1 MWRMC
6 NAHESFVTVF
16 DSQENELNS
25 VLDSISLAIGS
36 PFIWSTDFILSGIL
50 LTIFFRQLWIQV
62 APFIFNL
69 FESLYR
75 GLQEATTVETSQF
88 VGTLGLGDKN
98 VNTHNATTV
107 ALTKKMKG
115 EKVNIVQARSEHFE
129 AQKSAVVV
137 VLFS

>member
-1 MWRMC
+1 M
-6 NAHESFVTVF
+6 
-16 DSQENELNS
+16 
-25 VLDSISLAIGS
+25 
-36 PFIWSTDFILSGIL
+36 
-50 LTIFFRQLWIQV
+50 
-62 APFIFNL
+62 
-69 FESLYR
+69 
-75 GLQEATTVETSQF
+75 
-88 VGTLGLGDKN
+88 GTLGLGDKN